1 MHVKNSD
8 SYLANIKKYPWIYL
22 IALPVC
28 VFYLVYCYLPMYGVI
43 IAFQNYAPAR
53 GIWGSRWVGLKH
65 FMDFFTDRN
74 FGRLATN
81 TLVINI
87 KLLLFGFP
95 LPILFALLLN
105 EVHSTA
111 FRRATQTITYMPH
124 FVSTVVVCGL
134 LKDFTKSDGL
144 ITTIVAMLGGE
155 NVNLLSKANLFQPL
169 FVAMN
174 VWQQFGWDSII
185 FLAALGSIDPTLYEA
200 AKVDGATRFQQAI
213 HVTLPGLL
221 PTIVVLL
228 ILRIGNLM
236 SLGWEQIVL
245 LYSPLVYETSDVIS
259 TYVYRRGLL
268 EFDYSYGTAVGLF
281 NSVVNIILLILAN
294 AFSRA
299 VTQNSLW

>member
-65 FMDFFTDRN
+65 FVDFFTDRN
-74 FGRLATN
+74 FGRLVTN

-185 FLAALGSIDPTLYEA
+185 FIAALGSIDPTLYEA

-268 EFDYSYGTAVGLF
+268 EFEYSYGTAVGLF

>member
-1 MHVKNSD
+1 MKNSD
-8 SYLANIKKYPWIYL
+8 SYLANIKEYPWIYL

-28 VFYLVYCYLPMYGVI
+28 VFYLVYCYLPMYGVV

-65 FMDFFTDRN
+65 FVDFFTDRN
-74 FGRLATN
+74 FGRLVTN

-228 ILRIGNLM
+228 ILRMGNLM

-268 EFDYSYGTAVGLF
+268 EFEYSYGTAVGLF